1 MEKILSEKIKEFKEK
16 ENREFEKIKQ
26 EYDIKIKSFKDKYK
40 ELEEKE
46 FSYLENEYNKTKE
59 KMQAE
64 YSTKISSL
72 ENKLKSNHDVL
83 RKEVKFIVYNLD
95 YLHDF

>member
-16 ENREFEKIKQ
+16 ENREFEKIKH

-64 YSTKISSL
+64 YSNKISSL
-72 ENKLKSNHDVL
+72 ENKLKSNQDIL
-83 RKEVKFIVYNLD
+83 KREVNPWIYFYR
-95 YLHDF
+95 Y

>member
-26 EYDIKIKSFKDKYK
+26 EYDIKIKSFKEKYK

-59 KMQAE
+59 RMQAE
-64 YSTKISSL
+64 YNTKTSSL
-72 ENKLKSNHDVL
+72 ENKLKSHHDVL
-83 RKEVKFIVYNLD
+83 KREVRHIF
-95 YLHDF
+95 